1 MPIHIP
7 RLRRWFAV
15 GAIGLSMVVVGM
27 YLYARWGV
35 HNALKDVPNKLG
47 IEVQQSTE
55 NFSISKS
62 EQGRTLFT
70 VRASKA
76 VQYKQ
81 GGRAELHDVNIILY
95 GRDSSRFD
103 QISGADFAYDP
114 QTGNVYAKGEVKIDL
129 EANPQGLS
137 NPDQTAPKELK
148 NPIHLKTSGLVFNQ
162 KTGDAYTKE
171 RVEFSVPQ
179 ATGSAV
185 GVNYVAKTSVLML
198 DSQVE
203 MLLSGP
209 GLARITAAH
218 GVISKDPRQVV
229 LDHPRMNRV
238 EQKLEA
244 EKATLFL
251 RPDNTV
257 ARVVAQGGVQAEV
270 HGRSEMH
277 ARADQAEVILNSKQD
292 SLRTAVFSGGVKVD
306 SGGPQP
312 MSGNAG
318 RMLLDF
324 SGKNRLEKIHA
335 EEGVKLVQHRTPP
348 TSNAIASNS
357 TTAPNA
363 HEIEITAPAMNFFV
377 ANGSHLDRA
386 QTSGAAEI
394 VILQPGSSQRTL
406 ITAGK
411 FEAQFGTKSN
421 GGTRLVSLHGAPDAR
436 IVTATAGQRDRTSIS
451 SVLDAAF
458 RPEGGIDFI
467 VQRGNVTYVD
477 ADRKAWADSAR
488 YTPTDQMLLLTGSPR
503 VSQTGMTTTALTMR
517 FNRAT
522 GDAFA
527 EGDVK
532 STYSELKEQPGGA
545 LLASSDPIHITSRS
559 MQAHSTPA
567 TALYTGNA
575 RLWQDANV
583 VEAPSIEFDKDRRTV
598 TAQGNAAQPVSTVL
612 AKADSP
618 AGSESQ
624 QNTGE
629 RKSKARRT
637 APVTITSTRLTY
649 IDNDRRVHFE
659 SNVVA
664 KGADVTIS
672 ANQIDAFL
680 LSRHP
685 NAGNQ
690 ASNRQSSTGGAPA
703 GAAQLDRI
711 VASGNVVVQQPSR
724 RATGQKLV
732 YTGEEEKYVL
742 TGGPPSIFDAE
753 HGKITGDSL
762 TFFSRDD
769 RVLVEGGNASPT
781 VTQTRVAR

>member
-27 YLYARWGV
+27 YLYARWRV

-76 VQYKQ
+76 VQYKK

-103 QISGADFAYDP
+103 QISGADFEYDP
-114 QTGNVYAKGEVKIDL
+114 QTGNVSAKGEVKIDL

-185 GVNYVAKTSVLML
+185 GVNYVARTSVLML

-203 MLLSGP
+203 MLSGP
-209 GLARITAAH
+209 GLTRITAAQ
-218 GVISKDPRQVV
+218 GVITKDPRQVV

-251 RPDNTV
+251 RPDNRV

-277 ARADQAEVILNSKQD
+277 ARAAQAEVILNSKQD

-306 SGGPQP
+306 SGGTQP

-318 RMLLDF
+318 RMLLNF
-324 SGKNRLEKIHA
+324 SGRNRLDKIHA
-335 EEGVKLVQHRTPP
+335 EEGVKLVQHQTPP

-357 TTAPNA
+357 TIAPNA
-363 HEIEITAPAMNFFV
+363 HEIEISAPAMDFFV
-377 ANGSHLDRA
+377 ADGSHLNRA
-386 QTSGAAEI
+386 QTSGAAQI
-394 VILQPGSSQRTL
+394 AILQPPSSQRTL

-411 FEAQFGTKSN
+411 FEAKFGTKSN
-421 GGTRLVSLHGAPDAR
+421 GGTQLVSLHGAPGAR
-436 IVTATAGQRDRTSIS
+436 IVTTTAGQRDRTSIS
-451 SVLDAAF
+451 NLLDVAF
-458 RPEGGIDFI
+458 RPAGGIDFI

-488 YTPTDQMLLLTGSPR
+488 YTPADQMLLLTGSPR
-503 VSQTGMTTTALTMR
+503 VAQTGMTTTALTMR

-559 MQAHSTPA
+559 MQAHGTPA

-575 RLWQDANV
+575 RLWQNANV
-583 VEAPSIEFDKDRRTV
+583 VEAPSIEFDKDQRTL

-618 AGSESQ
+618 TRSESQ
-624 QNTGE
+624 QNPGE
-629 RKSKARRT
+629 RKSKARRMV
-637 APVTITSTRLTY
+637 PVTITSSRLTY

-680 LSRHP
+680 LSRNQ

-732 YTGEEEKYVL
+732 YTVEEDKYVL

-769 RVLVEGGNASPT
+769 RVLVEGENASPT

>member
-27 YLYARWGV
+27 YLYARWRV

-76 VQYKQ
+76 VQYKK

-103 QISGADFAYDP
+103 QISGADFEYDP
-114 QTGNVYAKGEVKIDL
+114 QTGNVSAKGEVKIDL

-185 GVNYVAKTSVLML
+185 GVNYVARTSVLML

-203 MLLSGP
+203 MLSGP
-209 GLARITAAH
+209 GLTRITAAQ
-218 GVISKDPRQVV
+218 GVITKDPRQVV

-251 RPDNTV
+251 RPDNRV

-277 ARADQAEVILNSKQD
+277 ARAAQAEVILNSKQD

-306 SGGPQP
+306 SGGTQP

-318 RMLLDF
+318 RMLLNF
-324 SGKNRLEKIHA
+324 SGRNRLDKIHA
-335 EEGVKLVQHRTPP
+335 EEGVKLVQHQTPP

-357 TTAPNA
+357 TIAPNA
-363 HEIEITAPAMNFFV
+363 HEIEISAPAMDFFV
-377 ANGSHLDRA
+377 ADGSHLNRA
-386 QTSGAAEI
+386 QTSGAAQI
-394 VILQPGSSQRTL
+394 AILQPPSSQRTL

-411 FEAQFGTKSN
+411 FEAKFGTKSN
-421 GGTRLVSLHGAPDAR
+421 GGTQLVSLHGAPGAR
-436 IVTATAGQRDRTSIS
+436 IVTTTAGQRDRTSIS
-451 SVLDAAF
+451 NLLDVAF
-458 RPEGGIDFI
+458 RPAGGIDFI

-488 YTPTDQMLLLTGSPR
+488 YTPADQMLLLTGSPR
-503 VSQTGMTTTALTMR
+503 VAQTGMTTTALTMR

-559 MQAHSTPA
+559 MQAHGTPA

-575 RLWQDANV
+575 RLWQNANV
-583 VEAPSIEFDKDRRTV
+583 VEAPSIEFDKDQRTL

-618 AGSESQ
+618 TRSESQ
-624 QNTGE
+624 QNPGE
-629 RKSKARRT
+629 RKSKASRT
-637 APVTITSTRLTY
+637 VPVTITSSRLTY

-680 LSRHP
+680 LSRNQ

-732 YTGEEEKYVL
+732 YTVEEDKYVL

-769 RVLVEGGNASPT
+769 RVLVEGENASPT

>member
-1 MPIHIP
+1 
-7 RLRRWFAV
+7 
-15 GAIGLSMVVVGM
+15 MVVVGM
-27 YLYARWGV
+27 YLYARWRV

-76 VQYKQ
+76 VQYKK

-103 QISGADFAYDP
+103 QISGADFEYDP
-114 QTGNVYAKGEVKIDL
+114 QTGNVSAKGEVKIDL

-185 GVNYVAKTSVLML
+185 GVNYVARTSVLML

-203 MLLSGP
+203 MLSGP
-209 GLARITAAH
+209 GLTRITAAH
-218 GVISKDPRQVV
+218 GVITKDPRQVV

-277 ARADQAEVILNSKQD
+277 ARAAQAEVILNSKQD

-306 SGGPQP
+306 SGGTQP

-318 RMLLDF
+318 RMLLNF
-324 SGKNRLEKIHA
+324 SGKNRLDKIHA
-335 EEGVKLVQHRTPP
+335 EEGVKLVQHQTPP

-357 TTAPNA
+357 TIAPNA
-363 HEIEITAPAMNFFV
+363 HEIEISAPAMDFFV
-377 ANGSHLDRA
+377 ADGSHLDRA
-386 QTSGAAEI
+386 QTSGAAQI
-394 VILQPGSSQRTL
+394 AILQPPSSQRTL

-411 FEAQFGTKSN
+411 FEAKFGTKSK
-421 GGTRLVSLHGAPDAR
+421 GGTQLVSLHGAPGAR
-436 IVTATAGQRDRTSIS
+436 IVTTTAGQRDRTSIS
-451 SVLDAAF
+451 NVLDVAF
-458 RPEGGIDFI
+458 RPAGGIDFI

-488 YTPTDQMLLLTGSPR
+488 YTPADQMLLLTGSPR
-503 VSQTGMTTTALTMR
+503 VAQTGMTTTALTMR

-522 GDAFA
+522 GEAFA

-559 MQAHSTPA
+559 MQAHGTPA

-575 RLWQDANV
+575 RLWQNANV
-583 VEAPSIEFDKDRRTV
+583 VEAPSIEFDKDQRTL

-618 AGSESQ
+618 TRSESQ

-629 RKSKARRT
+629 RKSKASRT
-637 APVTITSTRLTY
+637 VPVTITSSRLTY

-680 LSRHP
+680 LSRNQ

-690 ASNRQSSTGGAPA
+690 PSNRQSSTGGAPA

-732 YTGEEEKYVL
+732 YTVEEDKYVL

-769 RVLVEGGNASPT
+769 RVLVEGENASPT